1 MNTISPQLIITALVS
16 VATMALVPVLVSS
29 VAANEVTIGLVRV
42 GIACMVLTPLLLWHK
57 SFKPLT
63 RKDWFFMLLIG
74 MIFGLHWW
82 TYFYAIKNSTP
93 SLGALSLTTYGIHL
107 VWINWL
113 VSAQRPKLSDVFAVL
128 LCFCGCII
136 VVPSADI
143 ANQITQA
150 FLVGVFSGLLYA
162 LLPFLHKKVQHL
174 PTTVRSW
181 GQFSFAGVFFLF
193 FWPQT
198 DWQLSMG
205 DWQILIVL
213 GVVSTLIAHT
223 LWVKVSTELPS
234 ILVSAFYYLYIPIA
248 MALSYFFLNEEMTAA
263 KLLGATLIVASCLL
277 GIIIPALRDNKK
289 ALLHEHEQS

>member
-1 MNTISPQLIITALVS
+1 MKTISPQLIITALIS

-42 GIACMVLTPLLLWHK
+42 VIACLVLTPLLLWHK
-57 SFKPLT
+57 NFNRLT
-63 RKDWFFMLLIG
+63 RNDWLFLLLIG

-93 SLGALSLTTYGIHL
+93 SLGALSLSTYGIHL

-113 VSAQRPKLSDVFAVL
+113 LSAQRPKLSDVFAVL
-128 LCFCGCII
+128 LCFCGCIV

-143 ANQITQA
+143 SNHITQA

-181 GQFSFAGVFFLF
+181 GQFSFAGLFFLF

-198 DWQLSMG
+198 DWQLSMN
-205 DWQILIVL
+205 DWQLLLVL

-248 MALSYFFLNEEMTAA
+248 MALSYVFLNEVMTAA
-263 KLLGATLIVASCLL
+263 KLFGAALIVVSCLL
-277 GIIIPALRDNKK
+277 GIIIPALRDNKNI
-289 ALLHEHEQS
+289 EH

>member
-1 MNTISPQLIITALVS
+1 MKTISPQLIVTALIS

-42 GIACMVLTPLLLWHK
+42 GIACVVLTPLLLWHK
-57 SFKPLT
+57 SFIELT
-63 RKDWFFMLLIG
+63 SKDWFYLLLIG

-113 VSAQRPKLSDVFAVL
+113 ISAQRPKFSDVFAVL

-136 VVPSADI
+136 VVPSADM
-143 ANQITQA
+143 ANQVTQA

-162 LLPFLHKKVQHL
+162 LLPFLHQRVNHL
-174 PTTVRSW
+174 STTVRSW
-181 GQFSFAGVFFLF
+181 GQFSFAGLFFLF
-193 FWPQT
+193 FWPQI
-198 DWQLSMG
+198 DWQLSIN
-205 DWQILIVL
+205 DWQLLIIL

-248 MALSYFFLNEEMTAA
+248 MALSYFFLDEPMTAA
-263 KLLGATLIVASCLL
+263 KLSGATLIVASCLL
-277 GIIIPALRDNKK
+277 GIILPALRKR
-289 ALLHEHEQS
+289 

>member
-1 MNTISPQLIITALVS
+1 MKTISPQLIVTALIS

-42 GIACMVLTPLLLWHK
+42 GIACVVLTPLLLWHK
-57 SFKPLT
+57 SFIELT
-63 RKDWFFMLLIG
+63 SKDWFYLLLIG

-113 VSAQRPKLSDVFAVL
+113 VSAQRPKFSDVFAVL

-136 VVPSADI
+136 VVPSADM
-143 ANQITQA
+143 ANQVTQA

-162 LLPFLHKKVQHL
+162 LLPFLHQRVNHL
-174 PTTVRSW
+174 STTVRSW
-181 GQFSFAGVFFLF
+181 GQFSFAGLFFLF
-193 FWPQT
+193 FWPQI
-198 DWQLSMG
+198 DWQLSIN
-205 DWQILIVL
+205 DWQLLIIL

-248 MALSYFFLNEEMTAA
+248 MALSYFFLDEPMTAA
-263 KLLGATLIVASCLL
+263 KLSGATLIVASCLL
-277 GIIIPALRDNKK
+277 GIILPALRKR
-289 ALLHEHEQS
+289 

>member
-1 MNTISPQLIITALVS
+1 MKTISPQLIITALIS

-29 VAANEVTIGLVRV
+29 VGANEVTIGLVRV
-42 GIACMVLTPLLLWHK
+42 VIACLVLTPLLLWHK
-57 SFKPLT
+57 SFNRLT
-63 RKDWFFMLLIG
+63 RNDWLYLLLIG
-74 MIFGLHWW
+74 MLFGLHWW
-82 TYFYAIKNSTP
+82 TYFYAIKNATP
-93 SLGALSLTTYGIHL
+93 SLGALSLSTYGIHL
-107 VWINWL
+107 VWIHWL
-113 VSAQRPKLSDVFAVL
+113 LSAQRPKLSDVFAVL

-143 ANQITQA
+143 SNHITQA

-181 GQFSFAGVFFLF
+181 GQFSFAGLFFLF

-198 DWQLSMG
+198 DWQLSMN
-205 DWQILIVL
+205 DWQLLLVL

-248 MALSYFFLNEEMTAA
+248 MALSYFFLDEEMTAA
-263 KLLGATLIVASCLL
+263 KLLGATLIIASCLL

-289 ALLHEHEQS
+289 ALLYGAKQT

>member
-113 VSAQRPKLSDVFAVL
+113 VSAQRPKFSDVFAVL

-248 MALSYFFLNEEMTAA
+248 MALSYFFLAEPMTAA
-263 KLLGATLIVASCLL
+263 KLLGAILIVASCLL
-277 GIIIPALRDNKK
+277 GIILPAIRKPAN
-289 ALLHEHEQS
+289 Q

>member
-1 MNTISPQLIITALVS
+1 MKTISPQLIITALISVS
-16 VATMALVPVLVSS
+16 TMALVPVLVSS

-42 GIACMVLTPLLLWHK
+42 VIACLVLTPILLWRK
-57 SFKPLT
+57 SFNQLT
-63 RKDWFFMLLIG
+63 QKDWLFMLLIG

-113 VSAQRPKLSDVFAVL
+113 VSAQRPKLSDVLAVL
-128 LCFCGCII
+128 LCLCGCIM

-143 ANQITQA
+143 ENQVTQA

-174 PTTVRSW
+174 STTVRSW
-181 GQFSFAGVFFLF
+181 GQFSFAGLFFLF
-193 FWPQT
+193 FLPET
-198 DWQLSMG
+198 DWQLSMS
-205 DWQILIVL
+205 DWQLLIIL

-248 MALSYFFLNEEMTAA
+248 MTLSYFFLDEPMTAA

-277 GIIIPALRDNKK
+277 GIILPAIRKSVN
-289 ALLHEHEQS
+289 Q

>member
-1 MNTISPQLIITALVS
+1 MNRISLQLIITALVS

-128 LCFCGCII
+128 LCFFGCII

-198 DWQLSMG
+198 DWQLSTN
-205 DWQILIVL
+205 DWQLLIIL

-248 MALSYFFLNEEMTAA
+248 MTLSYFFLNEPMTAP
-263 KLLGATLIVASCLL
+263 KLLGATLILMSCLW
-277 GIIIPALRDNKK
+277 GIILPALRKAKK
-289 ALLHEHEQS
+289 S

>member
-1 MNTISPQLIITALVS
+1 MKTISPQLIVTALIS

-42 GIACMVLTPLLLWHK
+42 GIACVVLTPLLLWHK
-57 SFKPLT
+57 SFIELT
-63 RKDWFFMLLIG
+63 SKDWFYLLLIG

-113 VSAQRPKLSDVFAVL
+113 ISAQRPKFSDVFAVL

-136 VVPSADI
+136 VVPSADM
-143 ANQITQA
+143 ANQVTQA

-162 LLPFLHKKVQHL
+162 LLPFLHQRVNHL
-174 PTTVRSW
+174 STTVRSW
-181 GQFSFAGVFFLF
+181 GQFSFAGLFFLF
-193 FWPQT
+193 FWPQI
-198 DWQLSMG
+198 DWQLSIN
-205 DWQILIVL
+205 DWQLLIIL

-248 MALSYFFLNEEMTAA
+248 MALSYFFLDEPMTAA
-263 KLLGATLIVASCLL
+263 KLSGATLIVVSCLW
-277 GIIIPALRDNKK
+277 GIILPALRKR
-289 ALLHEHEQS
+289 

>member
-1 MNTISPQLIITALVS
+1 MKTISPQLIITALISVS
-16 VATMALVPVLVSS
+16 TMALVPVLVSS

-42 GIACMVLTPLLLWHK
+42 VIACLVLTPILLWRK
-57 SFKPLT
+57 SFNQLT
-63 RKDWFFMLLIG
+63 QKDWLFMLLIG

-113 VSAQRPKLSDVFAVL
+113 VSAQRPKLSDVLAVL
-128 LCFCGCII
+128 LCLCGCIM

-143 ANQITQA
+143 ENQVTQA

-174 PTTVRSW
+174 STTVRSW
-181 GQFSFAGVFFLF
+181 GQFSFAGLFFLF
-193 FWPQT
+193 FLPET
-198 DWQLSMG
+198 DWQLSMS
-205 DWQILIVL
+205 DWQLLIIL

-248 MALSYFFLNEEMTAA
+248 MTLSYFFLDEPMTAA

-277 GIIIPALRDNKK
+277 GIILPAIRKSVN
-289 ALLHEHEQS
+289 

>member
-1 MNTISPQLIITALVS
+1 MKTISPQLIVTALIS

-42 GIACMVLTPLLLWHK
+42 GIACVVLTPLLLWHK
-57 SFKPLT
+57 SFIELT
-63 RKDWFFMLLIG
+63 SKDWFYLLLIG

-113 VSAQRPKLSDVFAVL
+113 ISAQRPKFSDVFAVL

-136 VVPSADI
+136 VVPSADM
-143 ANQITQA
+143 ANQVTQA

-162 LLPFLHKKVQHL
+162 LLPFLHQRVNHL
-174 PTTVRSW
+174 STTVRSW
-181 GQFSFAGVFFLF
+181 GQFSFAGLFFLF

-198 DWQLSMG
+198 DWQLSIN
-205 DWQILIVL
+205 DWQLLIIL

-248 MALSYFFLNEEMTAA
+248 MALSYFFLDEPMTAA
-263 KLLGATLIVASCLL
+263 KLSGATLIVVSCLW
-277 GIIIPALRDNKK
+277 GIILPALRKR
-289 ALLHEHEQS
+289 

>member
-1 MNTISPQLIITALVS
+1 MKTISPQLIVTALIS

-42 GIACMVLTPLLLWHK
+42 GIACVVLTPLLLWHK
-57 SFKPLT
+57 SFIELT
-63 RKDWFFMLLIG
+63 SKDWFYLLFIG

-113 VSAQRPKLSDVFAVL
+113 ISAQRPKFSDVFAVL

-136 VVPSADI
+136 VVPSADM
-143 ANQITQA
+143 ANQVTQA

-162 LLPFLHKKVQHL
+162 LLPFLHQRVNHL
-174 PTTVRSW
+174 STTVRSW
-181 GQFSFAGVFFLF
+181 GQFSFAGLFFLF
-193 FWPQT
+193 FWPQI
-198 DWQLSMG
+198 DWQLSIN
-205 DWQILIVL
+205 DWQLLIIL

-248 MALSYFFLNEEMTAA
+248 MALSYFFLDEPMTAA
-263 KLLGATLIVASCLL
+263 KLSGATLIVASCLL
-277 GIIIPALRDNKK
+277 GIILPALRKR
-289 ALLHEHEQS
+289 

>member
-1 MNTISPQLIITALVS
+1 MNRISLQLIITALVS

-198 DWQLSMG
+198 DWQLSTN
-205 DWQILIVL
+205 DWQLLIIL

-248 MALSYFFLNEEMTAA
+248 MALSYFFLNEPMTAP
-263 KLLGATLIVASCLL
+263 KLLGATLIVMSCLW
-277 GIIIPALRDNKK
+277 GIILPALRKAKK
-289 ALLHEHEQS
+289 S

>member
-16 VATMALVPVLVSS
+16 VSTMALVPVLVSS

-113 VSAQRPKLSDVFAVL
+113 VSAQRPKLSDVLAVL
-128 LCFCGCII
+128 LCLCGCIM

-143 ANQITQA
+143 ENQVTQA

-181 GQFSFAGVFFLF
+181 GQFSFAGLFFLF
-193 FWPQT
+193 FWPET
-198 DWQLSMG
+198 DWQLSMS
-205 DWQILIVL
+205 DWQLLIIL

-248 MALSYFFLNEEMTAA
+248 MTLSYFFLDEPMTVA

-277 GIIIPALRDNKK
+277 GIILPAIRKSAN
-289 ALLHEHEQS
+289 

>member
-1 MNTISPQLIITALVS
+1 MKTISPQLIVTALIS

-42 GIACMVLTPLLLWHK
+42 GIACVVLTPLLLWHK
-57 SFKPLT
+57 SFIELT
-63 RKDWFFMLLIG
+63 SKDWFYLLFIG

-113 VSAQRPKLSDVFAVL
+113 ISAQRPKFSDVFAVL

-136 VVPSADI
+136 VVPSADM
-143 ANQITQA
+143 ANQVTQA

-162 LLPFLHKKVQHL
+162 LLPFLHQRVNHL
-174 PTTVRSW
+174 STTVRSW
-181 GQFSFAGVFFLF
+181 GQFSFAGLFFLF
-193 FWPQT
+193 FWPQI
-198 DWQLSMG
+198 DWQLSIN
-205 DWQILIVL
+205 DWQLLIIL

-248 MALSYFFLNEEMTAA
+248 MALSYFFLDEPMTAA
-263 KLLGATLIVASCLL
+263 KLSGATLIVASCLL
-277 GIIIPALRDNKK
+277 GIILPAIRKSAN
-289 ALLHEHEQS
+289 